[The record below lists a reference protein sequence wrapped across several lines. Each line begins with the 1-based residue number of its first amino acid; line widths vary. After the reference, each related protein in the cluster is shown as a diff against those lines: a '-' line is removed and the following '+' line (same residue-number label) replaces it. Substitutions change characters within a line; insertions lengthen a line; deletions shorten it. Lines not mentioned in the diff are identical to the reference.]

1 MTVRRSVQPAQ
12 VTVIEDG
19 RRRTVPDRLATEE
32 PMEIRAHGP
41 GQEPVSVAVTMRTPG
56 HDFALA
62 VGLLSSEGL
71 LAAAGG
77 LAGVAYCT
85 SGTTEQR
92 YNIVTVRTR
101 GPFVGPARDRAFPA
115 STSCGLCGKAAL
127 DDLALHVDLLTPGPE
142 VDAGVVTELPARL
155 RAAQAVFDET
165 GALHAA
171 ALATADG
178 TVVVAREDV
187 GRHNAVDKVIGERIL
202 DPGLDP
208 DGAPILA
215 VSGRVSFEIMQKAA
229 AARIPIVVAVSAPT
243 SLAVE
248 VGRALG
254 QTLIGFVRDG
264 RATVYSGA
272 ERITGAG

>member
-1 MTVRRSVQPAQ
+1 MLFRS
-12 VTVIEDG
+12 
-19 RRRTVPDRLATEE
+19 
-32 PMEIRAHGP
+32 
-41 GQEPVSVAVTMRTPG
+41 
-56 HDFALA
+56 
-62 VGLLSSEGL
+62 
-71 LAAAGG
+71 
-77 LAGVAYCT
+77 
-85 SGTTEQR
+85 
-92 YNIVTVRTR
+92 
-101 GPFVGPARDRAFPA
+101 
-115 STSCGLCGKAAL
+115 
-127 DDLALHVDLLTPGPE
+127 
-142 VDAGVVTELPARL
+142 
-155 RAAQAVFDET
+155 
-165 GALHAA
+165 
-171 ALATADG
+171 
-178 TVVVAREDV
+178 

-208 DGAPILA
+208 GGAPILA

>member
-1 MTVRRSVQPAQ
+1 MTGRRPVQPAQ
-12 VTVIEDG
+12 VTVLAEG
-19 RRRTVPDRLATEE
+19 RRRAVPDRLAAEE

-41 GQEPVSVAVTMRTPG
+41 GQEPVSVGVTMRTPG

-85 SGTTEQR
+85 AGVSEQR

-101 GPFVGPARDRAFPA
+101 GTFVGPARDRAFPA
-115 STSCGLCGKAAL
+115 SSSCGLCGKAAL
-127 DDLALHVDLLTPGPE
+127 EDLALLVPPLPPGPE
-142 VDAGVVTELPARL
+142 VDAAVLTSLPTQL
-155 RAAQAVFDET
+155 RAAQSVFDET

-171 ALATADG
+171 ALTSADG
-178 TVVVAREDV
+178 RIVVAREDV
-187 GRHNAVDKVIGERIL
+187 GRHNAVDKVVGERIL
-202 DPGLDP
+202 DPALDP

-229 AARIPIVVAVSAPT
+229 AARVPIIVAVSAPT

-248 VGRALG
+248 VARTLG
-254 QTLIGFVRDG
+254 QTLVGFVRDG
-264 RATVYSGA
+264 RATVYAGL
-272 ERITGAG
+272 ERIVGEG

>member
-1 MTVRRSVQPAQ
+1 
-12 VTVIEDG
+12 
-19 RRRTVPDRLATEE
+19 
-32 PMEIRAHGP
+32 MEIRAHGP
-41 GQEPVSVAVTMRTPG
+41 GQEPVSVGVTMRTPG

-85 SGTTEQR
+85 AGVSEQR

-101 GPFVGPARDRAFPA
+101 GNFVGPARDRAFPA
-115 STSCGLCGKAAL
+115 SSSCGLCGKAAL
-127 DDLALHVDLLTPGPE
+127 EDLALLVPPLPPGPE
-142 VDAGVVTELPARL
+142 VDAAVLTSLPTQL
-155 RAAQAVFDET
+155 RAAQSVFDET

-171 ALATADG
+171 ALAAADG
-178 TVVVAREDV
+178 RIVVAREDV
-187 GRHNAVDKVIGERIL
+187 GRHNAVDKVVGERIL
-202 DPGLDP
+202 DPALDP

-229 AARIPIVVAVSAPT
+229 AARVPIIVAVSAPT

-248 VGRALG
+248 VARTLG
-254 QTLIGFVRDG
+254 QTLVGFVRDG
-264 RATVYSGA
+264 RATVYAGL
-272 ERITGAG
+272 ERIVGEG